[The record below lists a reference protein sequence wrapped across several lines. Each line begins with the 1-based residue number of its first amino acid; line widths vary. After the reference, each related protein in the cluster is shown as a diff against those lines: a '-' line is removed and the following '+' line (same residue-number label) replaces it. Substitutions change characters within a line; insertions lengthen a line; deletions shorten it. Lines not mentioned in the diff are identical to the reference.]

1 MEKVA
6 LVTGGTSGIG
16 LALCEQ
22 FASHGIALAIV
33 SHNQE
38 NLDQTSAFLTEKYG
52 IRVFT
57 VLSDLTHEDS
67 AEEVYAKIKEKG
79 LIVEYLVNNAGV
91 GTYGDFLDSYV
102 EDNENIVQIDVVS
115 LIDLT
120 YHFLHEM
127 VERKSGYILNVSS
140 TAAFQPGPRM
150 AVYYASKAFVLS
162 FSEALHEEL
171 KGAGVKVTCLC
182 PGPTKSAFLNKS
194 GMEKSSIVKRF
205 KPMEAVRVA
214 RAGYQGM
221 LKGKAV
227 VIPGAKN
234 RFRAFAPRLLSRA
247 SVRRIMDRYTQ
258 PQK

>member
-1 MEKVA
+1 MKKVA

-22 FASHGIALAIV
+22 FAEHGIDLVIV

-38 NLDQTSAFLTEKYG
+38 NLDKTASFLQGKYPVSVVT
-52 IRVFT
+52 I
-57 VLSDLTHEDS
+57 LSDLTHEDS
-67 AEEVYAKIKEKG
+67 AEEVYSKVKEKG
-79 LIVEYLVNNAGV
+79 LVVEYLVNNAGV
-91 GTYGDFLDSYV
+91 GTFGDFLDSYI
-102 EDNENIVQIDVVS
+102 EDNENIVQIDVVT

-150 AVYYASKAFVLS
+150 AVYYASKSFVLS

-171 KGAGVKVTCLC
+171 KGSGVKVSCLC
-182 PGPTKSAFLNKS
+182 PGPTKTPFLEKS
-194 GMEKSSIVKRF
+194 KMDRSSIVKDF
-205 KPMEAVRVA
+205 KPMAAARVA
-214 RAGYQGM
+214 KVGYKGM
-221 LKGKAV
+221 LAGKAV
-227 VIPGAKN
+227 VIPGSKN
-234 RFRAFAPRLLSRA
+234 RFRAFAPRLFSRA
-247 SVRRIMDRYTQ
+247 SVRRTMSRLTK